1 MPARSTHDLSA
12 SGARRTVAYLIK
24 STWEPVFMK
33 RSVRQS
39 FILSSR
45 GTWSAAL
52 AVGLLVLGGC
62 YSYTP
67 VQTPAR
73 GTIARVTLPARSA
86 IEGVRGTAGT
96 TAAVEGE
103 VLSAGDTIVL
113 GMRSVREWGPD
124 VGSIRI
130 DTVRIPRQALSVI
143 ERKELSIT
151 KSTAAGAVLVG
162 TVVAVSLLLDIRG
175 SKQGDVPFDGTDLPE
190 GAIISLS
197 ISSIIAKL
205 FGGGP

>member
-1 MPARSTHDLSA
+1 MPARSRHDLSA
-12 SGARRTVAYLIK
+12 SGAHRTVAYLTK
-24 STWEPVFMK
+24 STWEHVFMK

-39 FILSSR
+39 FILSPRATSR
-45 GTWSAAL
+45 ATLAA
-52 AVGLLVLGGC
+52 GLLVLGGC

-73 GTIARVTLPARSA
+73 SA
-86 IEGVRGTAGT
+86 IEGVPSTVGA

-103 VLSAGDTIVL
+103 VLSTGDTIVL

-124 VGSIRI
+124 IGTVRI

-143 ERKELSIT
+143 ERKELSIA
-151 KSTAAGAVLVG
+151 KSTAAGAVMVG
-162 TVVAVSLLLDIRG
+162 TVVVVSLLLDISG

-190 GAIISLS
+190 GAIISFS